1 NPRTIRLRILMQS
14 ADKNIAANFTPNIAR
29 KTIWLLVAIA
39 LNALELFIPRIPFLP
54 WLKPGIANAVTIIWI
69 IRFGVKDAV
78 LYTILRSW
86 ISSFYFGLSFLT
98 IILSISGGVLATL
111 AMGGAWKWLGKK
123 GLLGT
128 TGMGI
133 IGALFHN
140 VGQLVT
146 VYFVLTRNT
155 SVFYQFPFMCAASV
169 VFGGVAGGI
178 IMPILWHVIN
188 DRPLSHA
195 LSLPV
200 SATLDKYTAVH
211 VAVSLFVLVGCVSL
225 FMVSD
230 FFVLLTLALVLSVV
244 GAVLKKDIKT
254 VLYPLR
260 LWPIFL
266 FIMLIYLGF
275 SYGKRIEFLPFL
287 TYEGVSV
294 TVSQILR
301 VWTWVMCGLILKKFR
316 FNEIVYSF
324 LKKIYP
330 SHIETLLSGLLAL
343 EYFPEVIG
351 YAKSKECLSGLNFLK
366 NPSFSLNQFVTRI
379 QNYVLSTLNSGI
391 KQVD

>member
-1 NPRTIRLRILMQS
+1 MQS
-14 ADKNIAANFTPNIAR
+14 RDNNITASFTPDIAQ
-29 KTIWLLVAIA
+29 KTIWFLVAVA

-54 WLKPGIANAVTIIWI
+54 WLKPGMANAVTIIWI

-86 ISSFYFGLSFLT
+86 VSSFYFGFSFLT
-98 IILSISGGVLATL
+98 IILSICGGVSATL
-111 AMGGAWKWLGKK
+111 MMGVGWKWLGKK
-123 GLLGT
+123 GILGT

-133 IGALFHN
+133 VGALFHN
-140 VGQLVT
+140 IGQLVT
-146 VYFVLTRNT
+146 VYFVLTRNM
-155 SVFYQFPFMCAASV
+155 SVFYQIPFMCAASV
-169 VFGGVAGGI
+169 AFGCLAGGI
-178 IMPILWHVIN
+178 IMPVLWRVIN
-188 DRPLSHA
+188 DSQLSQV

-200 SATLDKYTAVH
+200 STVLEKYTTVH
-211 VAVSLFVLVGCVSL
+211 VAVSLSVLIGCVSL
-225 FMVSD
+225 FLVSD
-230 FFVLLTLALVLSVV
+230 FCVLLTLALVLTGI
-244 GAVLKKDIKT
+244 GAVLKRDIKA
-254 VLYPLR
+254 VFYPLR
-260 LWPIFL
+260 FWPIFL
-266 FIMLIYLGF
+266 FIMFIYLGF
-275 SYGKRIEFLPFL
+275 SYGKRIEILPIL

-301 VWTWVMCGLILKKFR
+301 VWAWVICGLILKKFR

-330 SHIETLLSGLLAL
+330 SHTETLLSGLFAL

-351 YAKSKECLSGLNFLK
+351 YAKSKECLGGLNFLK
-366 NPSFSLNQFVTRI
+366 NPAFSLNQFVARI